1 MKAAVMR
8 ELNKPLEIEEVD
20 IDKPGPN
27 EVLTRTAASGVC
39 HSDLHIMEGGIPM
52 PLPCILGH
60 EPAGIVEAV
69 GSDVTEVKVGDH
81 VIGCLNAW
89 CGTCEFCLT
98 GRPHLCMPELIGRP
112 LDAAPR
118 LSKDGSPLVQ
128 FALSSFAEY
137 MLTHERALVKIRDD
151 MPLDRA
157 ALIGCGVTTGI
168 GAALKTARVE
178 PGSTCAV
185 IGNGGVGLSALQGC
199 RIAGAGRI
207 IAVDNQ
213 AWKLELAKDLGAT
226 DVVNSGDDDAVAKVM
241 ELTGGGVDYA
251 FECIGLQPT
260 IQQAVGMLK
269 KGGAA
274 VLVGVLP
281 VTETVALSAADI
293 TLSEKRVL
301 GSFMGSNAFRRDMPH
316 YVDFYLD
323 GRLRLD
329 EMISNRIGLEDIN
342 GAFDAMR
349 KGEVARSVIT
359 FDS

>member
-1 MKAAVMR
+1 MKAAVLR
-8 ELNKPLEIEEVD
+8 AYNAPLDIEQIQ
-20 IDKPGPN
+20 IDKPGPH
-27 EVLTRTAASGVC
+27 EVLTRTVASGIC
-39 HSDLHIMEGGIPM
+39 HSDLHVIEGGIPM
-52 PLPCILGH
+52 PVPCVLGH

-69 GSDVTEVKVGDH
+69 GSDVTEVAVGDH

-89 CGTCEFCLT
+89 CGNCEYCLT
-98 GRPHLCMPELIGRP
+98 GRPHLCMPSLIRRAP
-112 LDAAPR
+112 QSQPR
-118 LSKDGSPLVQ
+118 LSKNGEPIVQ
-128 FALSSFAEY
+128 FALSSFAEH

-178 PGSTCAV
+178 PGSIAAV
-185 IGNGGVGLSALQGC
+185 IGCGGVGLSALQGC

-213 AWKLELAKDLGAT
+213 SWKLELARELGAT
-226 DVVNSGDDDAVAKVM
+226 DVVDANAGDPVEQVK

-251 FECIGLQPT
+251 FECIGLRPT

-281 VTETVALSAADI
+281 VTETVELSASDI

-329 EMISNRIGLEDIN
+329 EMISRRLPLEDVN
-342 GAFDAMR
+342 LALDAMR
-349 KGEVARSVIT
+349 KGEVARSVIV
-359 FDS
+359 FDQ